1 MKSIYKIR
9 EAGREYC
16 QTEGSQHYKSSN
28 VIEPM
33 DLIIA
38 KGLAE
43 DFCLA
48 NIIKYASRF
57 KKTQNLEDL
66 KKISD
71 YSHILCGVKIVQKK
85 AEYGWVDQLGVCA
98 TQRSQK
104 RPLSDAEILLIHSS
118 FDK

>member
-66 KKISD
+66 RKISD
-71 YSHILCGVKIVQKK
+71 YSHILCGYKLTTIDKELISFESVQKV
-85 AEYGWVDQLGVCA
+85 ARRHY
-98 TQRSQK
+98 
-104 RPLSDAEILLIHSS
+104 SS
-118 FDK
+118 EAYRMYTKSCMDSLDG